1 MRSPRHHQF
10 IRYHELFGRVDAWIK
25 GRLWLQVLIGLAAGA
40 GVGLL
45 LGPDLALIPRESAEV
60 IGTWLALPGRL
71 FLGLIGMVLVP
82 LVVCSIILGIGGAAS
97 GEQLRQIGGRLA
109 LFIITGT
116 AIAATLGIALAQYIR
131 PGSYVLSRVMPSPM
145 LRPDPNADASEPL
158 QELTEQ
164 VPQFIA
170 NLIPQNVFA
179 SVVDQEMLAIVIFS
193 IFIGVA
199 FVTAGHREALEPL
212 RKLFEALL
220 EISMTVVKWAM
231 FLTPYAVFGLI
242 AQLTAQTGVT
252 TLIGMGVY
260 VLTVLAGLFI
270 LLLLFY
276 LAAAVLGGISPLKFA
291 RAVAPNQL
299 LAFSTSS
306 SAAVI
311 PVSIKTAVEKLGV
324 PQGVA
329 GLVIPLGATVN
340 MAGSALYQSIAL
352 IFLAQLSGMYLST
365 PELALITLTVV
376 AASIGAPG
384 TPGVG
389 IVILATIA
397 GDFGI
402 STAGLVLIMGVDR
415 ILDMSRTVVNVT
427 GDLAACRVLR
437 GFNNHPVTPPPA
449 PPSPPGSA

>member
-1 MRSPRHHQF
+1 MRSPRHRQF
-10 IRYHELFGRVDAWIK
+10 IRYHELFSRVDAWVS
-25 GRLWLQVLIGLAAGA
+25 GRLWLQVLIGLFAGA

-109 LFIITGT
+109 LFIISGT
-116 AIAATLGIALAQYIR
+116 AIAAALGIALAQYIR

-145 LRPDPNADASEPL
+145 LRPDPNVEVEPL
-158 QELTEQ
+158 HELTEQ

-193 IFIGVA
+193 IFIGIA
-199 FVTAGHREALEPL
+199 FVTASHRETLEPL

-242 AQLTAQTGVT
+242 AQLTAQTGIS

-276 LAAAVLGGISPLKFA
+276 LVAAVLGGISPVAFA
-291 RAVAPNQL
+291 QAIGPNQL

-352 IFLAQLSGMYLST
+352 IFLAQLSGMYLTT
-365 PELALITLTVV
+365 PELILITVTVV

-437 GFNNHPVTPPPA
+437 GFG
-449 PPSPPGSA
+449 SPGGGGGQT

>member
-1 MRSPRHHQF
+1 M
-10 IRYHELFGRVDAWIK
+10 
-25 GRLWLQVLIGLAAGA
+25 
-40 GVGLL
+40 L
-45 LGPDLALIPRESAEV
+45 LGPDLALIPRESAEL

-109 LFIITGT
+109 LFIVTGT

-131 PGSYVLSRVMPSPM
+131 PGSYVLVRVMPSPM
-145 LRPDPNADASEPL
+145 LRPDPNLDVEPL

-199 FVTAGHREALEPL
+199 FVTASHRETLEPL

-242 AQLTAQTGVT
+242 AQLTAQTGIS

-260 VLTVLAGLFI
+260 VLTVLFGLFV

-276 LAAAVLGGISPLKFA
+276 LAAAVLGGISPVAFA
-291 RAVAPNQL
+291 RAIGPNQL

-365 PELALITLTVV
+365 PELILITVTVV

-437 GFNNHPVTPPPA
+437 GFGNHGGGGQT
-449 PPSPPGSA
+449 

>member
-1 MRSPRHHQF
+1 
-10 IRYHELFGRVDAWIK
+10 
-25 GRLWLQVLIGLAAGA
+25 
-40 GVGLL
+40 
-45 LGPDLALIPRESAEV
+45 
-60 IGTWLALPGRL
+60 
-71 FLGLIGMVLVP
+71 
-82 LVVCSIILGIGGAAS
+82 
-97 GEQLRQIGGRLA
+97 
-109 LFIITGT
+109 
-116 AIAATLGIALAQYIR
+116 
-131 PGSYVLSRVMPSPM
+131 
-145 LRPDPNADASEPL
+145 
-158 QELTEQ
+158 
-164 VPQFIA
+164 
-170 NLIPQNVFA
+170 
-179 SVVDQEMLAIVIFS
+179 MLAIVIFS
-193 IFIGVA
+193 MFVGIA
-199 FVTAGHREALEPL
+199 FVTTSRRETLEPL

-242 AQLTAQTGVT
+242 AQLTAQTGFT

-270 LLLLFY
+270 LLVLFY
-276 LAAAVLGGISPLKFA
+276 LAAAVLGRIGIAEFA
-291 RAVAPNQL
+291 KAIAPNQL

-329 GLVIPLGATVN
+329 GVVVPLGATVN

-352 IFLAQLSGMYLST
+352 IFLAQLSGMYLSV
-365 PELALITLTVV
+365 PELALITITVI

-402 STAGLVLIMGVDR
+402 STVGLVLIMGVDR

-437 GFNNHPVTPPPA
+437 GFGNNHPKTPPK
-449 PPSPPGSA
+449 PPSVQG

>member
-1 MRSPRHHQF
+1 MRSPRHRQF
-10 IRYHELFGRVDAWIK
+10 IHYHVLFPRVDAWVK
-25 GRLWLQVLIGLAAGA
+25 GRLWLQVLIGLFAGA

-45 LGPDLALIPRESAEV
+45 LGPDLGLISRESAEV
-60 IGTWLALPGRL
+60 IGTWLALPGRM

-145 LRPDPNADASEPL
+145 LRPDPNVEVEPL

-164 VPQFIA
+164 VPQFIV

-193 IFIGVA
+193 IFIGIA
-199 FVTAGHREALEPL
+199 FVTASHRETLEPL
-212 RKLFEALL
+212 RKLFQALL

-242 AQLTAQTGVT
+242 AQLTAQTGIS

-260 VLTVLAGLFI
+260 VLTVLFGLFI

-276 LAAAVLGGISPLKFA
+276 LAAAVLGGISPMAFA
-291 RAVAPNQL
+291 RAIGPNQL

-311 PVSIKTAVEKLGV
+311 PVSIKTAVEKLDV

-365 PELALITLTVV
+365 PELILITVTVV

-437 GFNNHPVTPPPA
+437 GFGNQ
-449 PPSPPGSA
+449 GSGQA

>member
-10 IRYHELFGRVDAWIK
+10 IRYHELFGRVDAWVK
-25 GRLWLQVLIGLAAGA
+25 GRLWLQVLIGLATGA
-40 GVGLL
+40 LVGLL
-45 LGPDLALIPRESAEV
+45 LGPDLALIPRESAEL

-109 LFIITGT
+109 LFIVTGT

-131 PGSYVLSRVMPSPM
+131 PGSYVLVRVMPSPM
-145 LRPDPNADASEPL
+145 LRPDPNLDVEPL

-199 FVTAGHREALEPL
+199 FVTASHRETLEPL

-242 AQLTAQTGVT
+242 AQLTAQTGIS

-260 VLTVLAGLFI
+260 VLTVLFGLFV

-276 LAAAVLGGISPLKFA
+276 LAAAVLGGISPVAFA
-291 RAVAPNQL
+291 RAIGPNQL

-365 PELALITLTVV
+365 PELILITVTVV

-437 GFNNHPVTPPPA
+437 GFGNHGGGGQT
-449 PPSPPGSA
+449 